1 MHIRIAEHGPFTKIM
16 KIKLLLLIVAAAMF
30 CATASAQSVVITGK
44 KVTYN
49 RPNPM
54 SEYKKSLEIN
64 YPKVKAATSALS
76 KKIEAAISYQ
86 SVLGLKLNEE
96 LRTYQWLETADYEVL
111 FNANG
116 VLSMSLFMEGS
127 GAYPSSTTKYVVV
140 DINSGLRAT
149 PSTAFVNISGLLA
162 LVKKAKNKE
171 VTQAITDIKKD
182 KENNEEHPEDL
193 FKESAKY
200 HSVKLD
206 QFCVSDKGV
215 TFHHDYAFAHV
226 IQALQPSGEFFFTW
240 AQLRPYIKAG
250 GLLSRIK
257 R

>member
-1 MHIRIAEHGPFTKIM
+1 M
-16 KIKLLLLIVAAAMF
+16 KIRFFLIILAIAMVSAAV
-30 CATASAQSVVITGK
+30 SAQSVVITGK

-49 RPNPM
+49 RPEPI
-54 SEYKKSLEIN
+54 SEYKKTFEIN
-64 YPKVKAATSALS
+64 YPKVRAATPALS

-111 FNANG
+111 YNKNG
-116 VLSMSLFMEGS
+116 VLSISLFMEGS

-140 DINSGLRAT
+140 DLKTGLRAT
-149 PSTAFVNISGLLA
+149 PATAFSNTSGLLA

-171 VTQAITDIKKD
+171 VTQAIIDIKKD

-193 FKESAKY
+193 FKESAPY
-200 HSVKLD
+200 HPLKLD
-206 QFCVSDKGV
+206 QFTVSDKGI
-215 TFHHDYAFAHV
+215 TFHHDYGFPHV
-226 IQALQPSGEFFFTW
+226 IQALQPSGEFFFAW
-240 AQLRPYIKAG
+240 AQLKPYIKAG

-257 R
+257 H